1 MFIKIVIIIIKIIIL
16 IIIMINDNKIII
28 IIMIIIIFFFLQT
41 HSKILSRRQ
50 MFLHL
55 YPLTIHLF
63 SSHLKKEI
71 MLLGEEDYESLMSL

>member
-28 IIMIIIIFFFLQT
+28 IIMIIIFFLLQT

-63 SSHLKKEI
+63 FSHLKKEI

>member
-28 IIMIIIIFFFLQT
+28 IIMIIIFFLLQI

-63 SSHLKKEI
+63 FSHLKKEI

>member
-28 IIMIIIIFFFLQT
+28 IIMIIIFFLLQT

-63 SSHLKKEI
+63 FSHLKKKI
-71 MLLGEEDYESLMSL
+71 MLLVEEDYESLMSL

>member
-28 IIMIIIIFFFLQT
+28 IIMIIIFFLLQT

-63 SSHLKKEI
+63 FSHLKKEI
-71 MLLGEEDYESLMSL
+71 MLLGEEDHESLMSL

>member
-28 IIMIIIIFFFLQT
+28 IMIIIFFLLQT
-41 HSKILSRRQ
+41 HLKILSRRQ

-63 SSHLKKEI
+63 FSHLKKKI
-71 MLLGEEDYESLMSL
+71 MLLVEEDYESLMSL

>member
-28 IIMIIIIFFFLQT
+28 IMIIIFLLLQT
-41 HSKILSRRQ
+41 HLKILSRRQ

-63 SSHLKKEI
+63 FSHLKKEI

>member
-28 IIMIIIIFFFLQT
+28 IIMKIIFFLLQT

-63 SSHLKKEI
+63 FSHLKKEI